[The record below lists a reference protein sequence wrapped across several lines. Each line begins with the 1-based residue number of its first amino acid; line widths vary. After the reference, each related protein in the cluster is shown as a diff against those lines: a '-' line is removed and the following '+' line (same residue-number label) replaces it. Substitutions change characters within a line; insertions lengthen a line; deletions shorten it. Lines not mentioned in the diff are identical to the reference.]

1 MKIRSYN
8 KTVTNFEYDKYLIKD
23 YKNWIL
29 LLNKNQF
36 TFGSLVLICKDDV
49 ISFSDITLSS
59 YNEMKHIIEDIE
71 SKLKLVIP
79 YEKLNYL
86 MLMMV
91 DPNVHFHILPRYSKL
106 IYKEKEYTDFGWPGK
121 PNLDKKVEIEKNTM
135 NDLISDL
142 ASKFN

>member
-1 MKIRSYN
+1 MKISSYN
-8 KTVTNFEYDKYLIKD
+8 KTVINFNYDKYLIKD

-49 ISFSDITLSS
+49 ISFSDITFLS
-59 YNEMKHIIEDIE
+59 YNEMKNIIEDIE

-79 YEKLNYL
+79 YKKLNYL
-86 MLMMV
+86 MLMML
-91 DPNVHFHILPRYSKL
+91 DPNVHFHILPRYPKL

-121 PNLDKKVEIEKNTM
+121 PDLDKKVEIEKNTM
-135 NDLISDL
+135 RDLMSD
-142 ASKFN
+142 